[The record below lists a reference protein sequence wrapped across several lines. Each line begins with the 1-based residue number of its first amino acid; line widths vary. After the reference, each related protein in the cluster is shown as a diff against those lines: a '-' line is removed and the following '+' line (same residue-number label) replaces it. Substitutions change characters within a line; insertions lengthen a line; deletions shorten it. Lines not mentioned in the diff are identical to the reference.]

1 MLSRRNAHILPCVL
15 LAVLLIPTFVTQT
28 QAKGKKGKATASSSK
43 SKKSKQAKS
52 SRSRSSSRKVAK
64 RSKRSKTA
72 RKKAQETY
80 RPEPV
85 KVVPDRIE
93 VMEYGSTSSTDL
105 SRWLN
110 PPLPQALADANSAA
124 NSTITPSRKVNI
136 DSMRVIQIQQALT
149 SRGFYSGETTGV
161 YDQTTIEAMRR
172 FQSSH
177 KIAATG
183 YPTAHALKRLG
194 LGKW

>member
-1 MLSRRNAHILPCVL
+1 
-15 LAVLLIPTFVTQT
+15 
-28 QAKGKKGKATASSSK
+28 
-43 SKKSKQAKS
+43 
-52 SRSRSSSRKVAK
+52 
-64 RSKRSKTA
+64 
-72 RKKAQETY
+72 
-80 RPEPV
+80 
-85 KVVPDRIE
+85 
-93 VMEYGSTSSTDL
+93 MEYSSTSSAEL

-110 PPLPQALADANSAA
+110 PPLPQTLADANSAA

-149 SRGFYSGETTGV
+149 SQGFYSGETTGV
-161 YDQTTIEAMRR
+161 YDQNTIEAMRR
-172 FQSSH
+172 FQASN